1 MSMRRFGVSWNQ
13 ALTLGPRRLDRVVI
27 RTTGDEKAG
36 FSVVGIISAAGCT
49 FPLIMIAAGKTTT
62 VEKNWFGDGHNIL
75 LEKITPDP
83 LPNPSFMSTISREN
97 SIPVFTPI
105 SLTDRSCNGWTNIE
119 TWLNNLIAVRFN
131 WFPVDT
137 IEEFYLPA
145 STIILLADSYPA
157 HFANAAKR
165 LSILLNIHLAKVPES
180 LTDLYQPLDTS
191 IFGSVKSRAR
201 NYLNT

>member
-1 MSMRRFGVSWNQ
+1 MESSTYTWAQ
-13 ALTLGPRRLDRVVI
+13 TRLDRVVI

-62 VEKNWFGDGHNIL
+62 VEKNWFGDGRNIL

-97 SIPVFTPI
+97 TIPVFTPI

-131 WFPVDT
+131 WFPVDP

-145 STIILLADSYPA
+145 RTIILLADS
-157 HFANAAKR
+157 
-165 LSILLNIHLAKVPES
+165 S
-180 LTDLYQPLDTS
+180 
-191 IFGSVKSRAR
+191 
-201 NYLNT
+201 